1 VRHLGFHDH
10 EGFTTP
16 WSSKVFA
23 IMGAA
28 FSGSLLSGVSVTLGL
43 LTLAWPLAWAPPWA
57 YATAVAGAA
66 AVLAA
71 ALAGWTRGPVLA
83 VAAAVAACAFSRAG
97 TAVLAAEGLFILGY
111 LLAADAPA
119 GLTRPG
125 SWLRQQAFGGVAGLI
140 ASGAVLAALALHQ
153 VSSVWLTAA
162 GLAAAA
168 GAYLVALPLSRALRP
183 GPPRGSL
190 PASSRG
196 SDVDVQ

>member
-1 VRHLGFHDH
+1 MT
-10 EGFTTP
+10 EIAKGFTP
-16 WSSKVFA
+16 LSRAKVFA

-28 FSGSLLSGVSVTLGL
+28 PLMSGASVTLGL

-83 VAAAVAACAFSRAG
+83 VAAAVASCAFSRAG
-97 TAVLAAEGLFILGY
+97 TAVLTAEGLFILGY

-125 SWLRQQAFGGVAGLI
+125 SWLRQQAFGGLAGLI

-162 GLAAAA
+162 GLGAAA
-168 GAYLVALPLSRALRP
+168 GAYLVALPLSGAPRRASR
-183 GPPRGSL
+183 RV
-190 PASSRG
+190 SRG

>member
-1 VRHLGFHDH
+1 MTR
-10 EGFTTP
+10 TP
-16 WSSKVFA
+16 ALAMQIS
-23 IMGAA
+23 
-28 FSGSLLSGVSVTLGL
+28 LGL

-57 YATAVAGAA
+57 YATAIAGAA

-71 ALAGWTRGPVLA
+71 ALARWTRGPVLA

-119 GLTRPG
+119 ASGRPG
-125 SWLRQQAFGGVAGLI
+125 SWLRQQAFGGLAGLI
-140 ASGAVLAALALHQ
+140 ASGAVLAALALHP

-162 GLAAAA
+162 G
-168 GAYLVALPLSRALRP
+168 AYLVALPVSRARRREV
-183 GPPRGSL
+183 PP
-190 PASSRG
+190 G

>member
-1 VRHLGFHDH
+1 MNRRTERGSFMITK
-10 EGFTTP
+10 GFTP
-16 WSSKVFA
+16 FSGAKVFA

-28 FSGSLLSGVSVTLGL
+28 LSGSLLSGASVTLGL

-57 YATAVAGAA
+57 YATAIAGAA

-71 ALAGWTRGPVLA
+71 ALAGWRRGPVLA

-97 TAVLAAEGLFILGY
+97 TAVLTAEGLFILGY

-168 GAYLVALPLSRALRP
+168 GAYLVALPLSRASRP
-183 GPPRGSL
+183 GSP
-190 PASSRG
+190 RG